1 MKKETKIFDYLDE
14 LVKIF
19 RLQNWEIKIYIKE
32 DMNIEGETHLI
43 YNDNKAIIEIKE
55 NSEEEMLK
63 TLIHE
68 IIHIIKRNSQ
78 EIATENIENENV
90 RTIYTRYMEREQEN
104 LTNGIYE
111 LLTARKRV

>member
-1 MKKETKIFDYLDE
+1 MKKETIIFNYLDE

-19 RLQNWEIKIYIKE
+19 RLQNWKIKIYIKE
-32 DMNIEGETHLI
+32 DMNIDGETHLI
-43 YNDNKAIIEIKE
+43 YNDNKAIVEIKE
-55 NSEEEMLK
+55 NSEEEMIK

-111 LLTARKRV
+111 LLIARERV